1 MLLMFSKAGRLRV
14 VAVVVVVR
22 FAAKAFFG
30 GSPTAPSVRAAAFAR
45 VTRVEA
51 MFSAF
56 SSVTV
61 RLAVL
66 AWPGVSDAAIPHA
79 SAIFRGRVHT
89 GGIVTECVVEDPW
102 LSEDAMRV

>member
-1 MLLMFSKAGRLRV
+1 LYADWLSSLGDGSLAQSVLADIRGLRDMLMFSNAGRLRV
-14 VAVVVVVR
+14 VAVAAVVR
-22 FAAKAFFG
+22 FAVRAFFG

-66 AWPGVSDAAIPHA
+66 A
-79 SAIFRGRVHT
+79 
-89 GGIVTECVVEDPW
+89 GGIVTERVVEEPW
-102 LSEDAMRV
+102 

>member
-1 MLLMFSKAGRLRV
+1 MFSKAGRRRV
-14 VAVVVVVR
+14 VAVAVVVR
-22 FAAKAFFG
+22 FAAKDFFG

-66 AWPGVSDAAIPHA
+66 AWFRVRDAAIPNA
-79 SAIFRGRVHT
+79 SAMV
-89 GGIVTECVVEDPW
+89 
-102 LSEDAMRV
+102 